1 MLADMAADMEVD
13 KVADMVADK
22 KNSAICILFFGAE
35 ISVCAIFFALF
46 HVCFVYK
53 VKVEPLCTVKLLL
66 HLFLMS
72 ILSCDVTLQQKIR
85 MKNKVNFHISK

>member
-35 ISVCAIFFALF
+35 ISVCAIFSLF
-46 HVCFVYK
+46 FMSV
-53 VKVEPLCTVKLLL
+53 
-66 HLFLMS
+66 LF
-72 ILSCDVTLQQKIR
+72 IK
-85 MKNKVNFHISK
+85 